1 MEKLF
6 RFITLT
12 ILYILLMMFTLLII
26 PSAVWLFGG
35 EFREVLQSP
44 AHLMPMIILGSIIW
58 GVIFH
63 ECFDDNFRSK

>member
-1 MEKLF
+1 
-6 RFITLT
+6 
-12 ILYILLMMFTLLII
+12 MFTLLII

-44 AHLMPMIILGSIIW
+44 AHLMPMIILGGIIW

-63 ECFDDNFRSK
+63 ECFDNDFRSK